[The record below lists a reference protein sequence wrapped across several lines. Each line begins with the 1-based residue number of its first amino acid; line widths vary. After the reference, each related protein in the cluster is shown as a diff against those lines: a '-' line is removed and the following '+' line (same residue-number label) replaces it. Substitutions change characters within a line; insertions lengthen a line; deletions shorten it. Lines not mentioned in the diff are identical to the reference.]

1 MGEFEKQALEGA
13 DLKPWLWWRY
23 IDDIF
28 MIWEHGEESLLKFID
43 YLNEI
48 HPTIKFTYKYSRD
61 SIEFL
66 DVMVIKEEGGGLK
79 TDLFVKDTDTHQYL
93 DFSSCHTFHT
103 KKGIPYGQA
112 LRIRRIVSDDDVFEQ
127 RCSDLKGWLRRRGYP
142 EDLVDDQIGRA
153 RTQERDDLLNRE
165 RVVGGERRDV
175 LVLSYH
181 PCLSKKVHDIIR
193 KAHPILQCNAEHKK
207 VFSEIPMVSYRRAKS
222 LSDMLVRA
230 RVPKVQA
237 PLEKGCRGCNGRKDC
252 QVCDKIVPDT
262 HFSSTVT
269 GKKYEIRGGPYHCNS
284 KNIVYL
290 LECKKCKI
298 QYVGSVATED
308 GDNRFRLRCNNYKS
322 VHKKFSQQ
330 FRDGTLRRDK
340 PINQEFL
347 HKHFA
352 QADHSGFDDF
362 SFKIIDGAEDFNATR
377 KKESFWQFKLKTFQ
391 PNGLN
396 DHCVPT
402 SWQSF
407 PSFRPLGNIS

>member
-1 MGEFEKQALEGA
+1 M
-13 DLKPWLWWRY
+13 
-23 IDDIF
+23 
-28 MIWEHGEESLLKFID
+28 
-43 YLNEI
+43 
-48 HPTIKFTYKYSRD
+48 
-61 SIEFL
+61 
-66 DVMVIKEEGGGLK
+66 
-79 TDLFVKDTDTHQYL
+79 FVKDTDTHQYL

-290 LECKKCKI
+290 LECKKM
-298 QYVGSVATED
+298 QNSVCWQC
-308 GDNRFRLRCNNYKS
+308 GY
-322 VHKKFSQQ
+322 
-330 FRDGTLRRDK
+330 RRW
-340 PINQEFL
+340 
-347 HKHFA
+347 
-352 QADHSGFDDF
+352 
-362 SFKIIDGAEDFNATR
+362 R
-377 KKESFWQFKLKTFQ
+377 
-391 PNGLN
+391 
-396 DHCVPT
+396 
-402 SWQSF
+402 
-407 PSFRPLGNIS
+407 

>member
-1 MGEFEKQALEGA
+1 
-13 DLKPWLWWRY
+13 
-23 IDDIF
+23 
-28 MIWEHGEESLLKFID
+28 
-43 YLNEI
+43 
-48 HPTIKFTYKYSRD
+48 
-61 SIEFL
+61 
-66 DVMVIKEEGGGLK
+66 
-79 TDLFVKDTDTHQYL
+79 LFVKDTDTHQYL